1 MRGLKGGGKH
11 HAGHYFIMRFDA
23 GARTQHIMRKTLAL
37 EPRLLRFSVVKL
49 GGRLDEIADVGGEAE
64 EWKDFDGRRGE
75 DLRNLKN
82 EDGDSEVDG
91 NEHLV

>member
-49 GGRLDEIADVGGEAE
+49 GSRLDEISDVGGEAE
-64 EWKDFDGRRGE
+64 EWAGFEGARGE
-75 DLRNLKN
+75 DHRIEEGK
-82 EDGDSEVDG
+82 EE
-91 NEHLV
+91 EHLV